1 MHREPKPANTLD
13 STTQSTFL
21 IRRHQLSRMARKL
34 VGAIATKWHKIL
46 GHIGPNAIEQLPKHV
61 NGAEL
66 EELIDK
72 RAPIKIKCEVYL
84 LVKHIQQISQRR
96 EHEFLATRPFER
108 VVFNVVTLRELG
120 YNGDRYVMHFYYTY
134 SKFNFVYTAKN
145 KNKATVLPTIYKTHR
160 LIK

>member
-1 MHREPKPANTLD
+1 
-13 STTQSTFL
+13 
-21 IRRHQLSRMARKL
+21 MARKL
-34 VGAIATKWHKIL
+34 VGAIVTKWHKIL
-46 GHIGPNAIEQLPKHV
+46 GYVGPNAIKQLPKYI

-108 VVFNVVTLRELG
+108 LAFDIITLRELG
-120 YNGDRYVMHFYYTY
+120 YNGDRYVIHFYYTY
-134 SKFNFVYTAKN
+134 SKFNFIFIAKN
-145 KNKATVLPTIYKTHR
+145 KDKATVHPTI
-160 LIK
+160 